1 DLESVSIKMHP
12 ELQNLKQ
19 LLLDH
24 GAQGALMS
32 GSGPTLF
39 GIFKDEKSAKKALDT
54 IRQEVP
60 VQYEVFFAQS
70 L

>member
-1 DLESVSIKMHP
+1 MHP